1 MAPMA
6 YALGRRYA
14 RPMAAPLP
22 NLDQIDRFAFICESS
37 SCYYQGS
44 PAVREALAKATGD
57 HACPNLAIVRTGCL
71 GLCGAGPAVVSYPA
85 GDVHLRV
92 EPTDAAE
99 LAKQLATGAPLARRA
114 VRAPQWYRD
123 QITQRLGYFV
133 QLLKRRQQPA

>member
-1 MAPMA
+1 
-6 YALGRRYA
+6 
-14 RPMAAPLP
+14 MAAPVP
-22 NLDQIDRFAFICESS
+22 TIDGVERFAFVCESS

-44 PAVREALAKATGD
+44 VAVREALAKATGD
-57 HACPNLAIVRTGCL
+57 QACGNLAIVRTGCL

-99 LAKQLATGAPLARRA
+99 MAAQLATGAPLARRA

-123 QITQRLGYFV
+123 RITERLAYFV
-133 QLLKRRQQPA
+133 QILKRRQQPA